1 VLRGGGRPWSVT
13 KAPSLLLG
21 GLGVRPFSTSP
32 SSPASSGTK
41 VLVKIGAGEDCRF
54 RVELG
59 ALEGMDRMDL
69 LKVLKKDDSFCGSL
83 KGVPLDQCK
92 VCVLRGVAD
101 NKPTAKEEEAVVGV
115 EEADTIGEALQ
126 AAARKV
132 LEATGEALPPV
143 DKIFVRVRLPGAVQP
158 AGEEGAAVSGRCRC
172 AAAAPRPARARAAPP
187 TSLCHHASSL
197 LEACGPC
204 CAFHCHDHVSC
215 FPLQRHRPPVS
226 HAGILRTGATA
237 DEVYALLGPQAR
249 AAVDVARAHRKR
261 MAGNRV
267 LKELEAV
274 MPAADAEALGIKV
287 LRTDDLGNMA
297 VGMFEVPALSAAI
310 AEPPKSAYLRGC
322 VAAAVAAALQV
333 TIILPS
339 GAVFFAHR
347 SSPQVLS
354 IVRPG
359 HCHHCSL

>member
-1 VLRGGGRPWSVT
+1 MLRGGGRPWSVT

-21 GLGVRPFSTSP
+21 GLGVRPFSASP

-92 VCVLRGVAD
+92 VCVLRSVAD

-132 LEATGEALPPV
+132 LEATGEPLPPA

-158 AGEEGAAVSGRCRC
+158 AGEDGAAVSGRGRC
-172 AAAAPRPARARAAPP
+172 AAAAPRPARARAVPL
-187 TSLCHHASSL
+187 TRLCHHASSL

-204 CAFHCHDHVSC
+204 CAVHCH
-215 FPLQRHRPPVS
+215 LQRHRPPVS
-226 HAGILRTGATA
+226 HAGILRTDATA

-249 AAVDVARAHRKR
+249 AAVDAARAHRKR

-287 LRTDDLGNMA
+287 LRRDDLGNMA

-310 AEPPKSAYLRGC
+310 AEPPKSALRTCG
-322 VAAAVAAALQV
+322 VAPPL
-333 TIILPS
+333 L
-339 GAVFFAHR
+339 
-347 SSPQVLS
+347 L
-354 IVRPG
+354 
-359 HCHHCSL
+359 L